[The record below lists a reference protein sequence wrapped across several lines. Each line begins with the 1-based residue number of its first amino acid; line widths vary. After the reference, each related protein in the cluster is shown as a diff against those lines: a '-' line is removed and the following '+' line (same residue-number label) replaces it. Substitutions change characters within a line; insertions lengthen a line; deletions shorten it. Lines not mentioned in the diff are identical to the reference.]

1 MTLSLKKLK
10 KSVVSEL
17 QYNFTARE
25 KEQVFF
31 ILLEHFT
38 ALSKITYLTNSGQEI
53 SIDQNESILHGVTLL
68 NEGIPIQHITEKAYF
83 RDLELQVNKHVLIP
97 RPETEE
103 LVSLVLG
110 HISPNQRVLDL
121 GTGSGCIGL
130 SLKSKLPNLEVH
142 GIDVSQDALDVAQL
156 NAKNLGL
163 EMNFTKLSMTE
174 NLSGLGEFQVLVSNP
189 PYIGKHEAPKLES
202 NVYRNEPH
210 IALFSITEDPLYFY
224 KALKKSAL
232 EILEPGGFIFLEL
245 HEDYANKTA
254 ELFKSEKFEDVEIFN
269 DLQGK
274 LRFLKAK
281 RI

>member
-163 EMNFTKLSMTE
+163 AELIPLLPSPDQAPTLAAQTISLQGWLKLSLNFSDTE
-174 NLSGLGEFQVLVSNP
+174 SPSLFTEPLILS
-189 PYIGKHEAPKLES
+189 APG
-202 NVYRNEPH
+202 
-210 IALFSITEDPLYFY
+210 FCTCSIRY
-224 KALKKSAL
+224 S
-232 EILEPGGFIFLEL
+232 
-245 HEDYANKTA
+245 
-254 ELFKSEKFEDVEIFN
+254 
-269 DLQGK
+269 
-274 LRFLKAK
+274 
-281 RI
+281 